1 MWTHGFRYS
10 FTPLPGVL
18 FTFPSRYLSA
28 IGLSVVFSLAGWCR
42 QIHTGFLRSRATQ
55 DLRWPKSHSG
65 YGAITPCGPPSQD
78 GSPMRSFA
86 VCGSFNPARAS
97 TPAVWAPPRSL
108 TTTWGITVVFSSS
121 AYLDV
126 SVRRVRLPCGIVLAD
141 WVAPFGHPRINGH
154 LRLPAAFRSLSRPS
168 SPPRAK
174 ASPMRPCL
182 LLMCVLLLVLVFSL
196 LYSCFVLSIMS

>member
-1 MWTHGFRYS
+1 MWTHGFRYC

-55 DLRWPKSHSG
+55 DAAAAGLGFG
-65 YGAITPCGPPSQD
+65 YGTLTPCGAPSQ
-78 GSPMRSFA
+78 GASPTNSSPVSRSFY
-86 VCGSFNPARAS
+86 PARAS
-97 TPAVWAPPRSL
+97 TRTVWAPPRSL

-126 SVRRVRLPCGIVLAD
+126 SVRRVRLPCGIT
-141 WVAPFGHPRINGH
+141 
-154 LRLPAAFRSLSRPS
+154 LSRLGCPIRTS
-168 SPPRAK
+168 ADRRPFAPPRGFSQLITSFV
-174 ASPMRPCL
+174 ASESQGIPHTP
-182 LLMCVLLLVLVFSL
+182 LVTSCSCSYSFVFSL

>member
-1 MWTHGFRYS
+1 MKAHGFRVS
-10 FTPLPGVL
+10 FTPLLEVL
-18 FTFPSRYLSA
+18 FTFPSRYWFA

-55 DLRWPKSHSG
+55 GPAPPRMGLRIRGSHALRPAFPGCSPVPP
-65 YGAITPCGPPSQD
+65 AAFWRPCY
-78 GSPMRSFA
+78 
-86 VCGSFNPARAS
+86 PARAS

-126 SVRRVRLPCGIVLAD
+126 SVRRVRLPCGIALAG
-141 WVAPFGHPRINGH
+141 WVDPFGHPRIAGH

-174 ASPMRPCL
+174 ASPVRP
-182 LLMCVLLLVLVFSL
+182 
-196 LYSCFVLSIMS
+196 

>member
-1 MWTHGFRYS
+1 MQKARRRPRKGSDRLWTHGFRFF

-18 FTFPSRYLSA
+18 FTFPSRYWFA

-55 DLRWPKSHSG
+55 DAAAAGLGFG
-65 YGAITPCGPPSQD
+65 YGTLTPCGAPSQ
-78 GSPMRSFA
+78 GASPTNSSPVSRSFY
-86 VCGSFNPARAS
+86 PARAS
-97 TPAVWAPPRSL
+97 TRAVWAPPRSL
-108 TTTWGITVVFSSS
+108 TTTWGITVVFLSS

-126 SVRRVRLPCGIVLAD
+126 SVRRVRLPCGIAPAG
-141 WVAPFGHPRINGH
+141 WVAPFGHPRIAGH

-174 ASPMRPCL
+174 ASPVRP
-182 LLMCVLLLVLVFSL
+182 S
-196 LYSCFVLSIMS
+196 